1 VLEADVEVDRREFG
15 VAAALQVAPGE
26 RLALFGPS
34 GSGKTTILE
43 MIAGLVPPRRGQVVL
58 TGRLLTQTWAPR
70 VAVPAWQRRVGLLRQ
85 DPALFPHLTV
95 RQNLEYGAGPRPDPT
110 QTAQLAA
117 ELGIRGLLGDR
128 PARLSGG
135 QAHRVAL
142 GRLLLA
148 HCDALL
154 LDEPYSGLDAELR
167 RLLTGLVRSL
177 AAERGVPTVLVAH
190 ELADAQA
197 FADRLAV
204 LDRGRLLQT
213 GPAGEVVRRP
223 ASRRVAELVGYRAF
237 VPLTGDPG
245 ESAQPAVTPG
255 EAGAVPRRDAGAVT
269 PGEAGAVLAGEA
281 GVVGPVSP
289 EEAGEVVPGGTGLVG
304 PVSPG
309 EVGAQ
314 VRSGV
319 GTGSLPGVAGT
330 GDWPGVAGSGAR
342 PGVVGAGVRADGVV
356 GAAQAGVDSAAV
368 QAGLVA
374 GVHPE
379 RVVAGAHPERGLV
392 LAGLA
397 RTCHPAGAGWEA
409 EILVGS
415 ASVWCRLPDPPS
427 GDVTVTVLDP
437 PCFGPDGTLLP
448 RAERV
453 RA

>member
-1 VLEADVEVDRREFG
+1 VLVLEADVEVDRREFG
-15 VAAALQVAPGE
+15 VAAALRVAPGE

-34 GSGKTTILE
+34 GSGKSTILE

-70 VAVPAWQRRVGLLRQ
+70 VAVPPWQRRVGLLRQ

-95 RQNLEYGAGPRPDPT
+95 RQNLEYGAGPRPDPG

-117 ELGIRGLLGDR
+117 ELGIGGLLGDR

-177 AAERGVPTVLVAH
+177 AAERAVPTVLVAH

-223 ASRRVAELVGYRAF
+223 SSRRVAELVGYRAF
-237 VPLTGDPG
+237 VPLAGDPG
-245 ESAQPAVTPG
+245 VEAQPGAVPPGRTGAVPPG
-255 EAGAVPRRDAGAVT
+255 EAGAVS
-269 PGEAGAVLAGEA
+269 PGEAGSPAV
-281 GVVGPVSP
+281 
-289 EEAGEVVPGGTGLVG
+289 
-304 PVSPG
+304 
-309 EVGAQ
+309 
-314 VRSGV
+314 R
-319 GTGSLPGVAGT
+319 PGVAGT
-330 GDWPGVAGSGAR
+330 GVWPGVAGT
-342 PGVVGAGVRADGVV
+342 GVRPALV
-356 GAAQAGVDSAAV
+356 GTGGIRAAAAQASVDGVAV
-368 QAGLVA
+368 QARVVA

-379 RVVAGAHPERGLV
+379 RVVAGAHSERGLV
-392 LAGLA
+392 LAGRA
-397 RTCHPAGAGWEA
+397 RACHPAGAGWEA

-437 PCFGPDGTLLP
+437 PCFGPDGTVLP
-448 RAERV
+448 GSVQARA
-453 RA
+453 